1 MLQAWQAFY
10 PAHLTDSDM
19 PVSRVTIALE
29 RSVEAFDMLL
39 EDFGRAGTVII
50 EEVYKPGCHADEHP
64 DVALF
69 DLPARGSGHLQP
81 HFLIG
86 LVTTDIIVFDNCRPE
101 SLVQILQ
108 MNPYLADQFLCRA
121 FVKVEAV
128 GTEVFDCI
136 FKWHA
141 VEIAK
146 LGESGNEGGCI
157 LRVQQRRGGSGAF
170 VYFLV
175 LHIFAYLVDYF
186 LEAHRLHD
194 IAHNIAFAYERCR
207 LGVEVGAV
215 RLHHNRLYLA
225 LGMGLSPG
233 SIVGAFLLWPLF
245 RSF

>member
-1 MLQAWQAFY
+1 MRFLTAVSLMRIFSSITFGVSLSPLKVLFRLPSVFAYAVLMLEVVKESEELCYFLRLRIVFQVEELPLYMLQAWQAFY

-50 EEVYKPGCHADEHP
+50 EEVYKPGCHAYEHP

-108 MNPYLADQFLCRA
+108 MNPYLADQFFVPCLCQGRSR
-121 FVKVEAV
+121 
-128 GTEVFDCI
+128 G
-136 FKWHA
+136 
-141 VEIAK
+141 
-146 LGESGNEGGCI
+146 LGSI
-157 LRVQQRRGGSGAF
+157 
-170 VYFLV
+170 
-175 LHIFAYLVDYF
+175 
-186 LEAHRLHD
+186 RLHFQVACSGD
-194 IAHNIAFAYERCR
+194 SVARR
-207 LGVEVGAV
+207 V
-215 RLHHNRLYLA
+215 RQ
-225 LGMGLSPG
+225 
-233 SIVGAFLLWPLF
+233 
-245 RSF
+245 